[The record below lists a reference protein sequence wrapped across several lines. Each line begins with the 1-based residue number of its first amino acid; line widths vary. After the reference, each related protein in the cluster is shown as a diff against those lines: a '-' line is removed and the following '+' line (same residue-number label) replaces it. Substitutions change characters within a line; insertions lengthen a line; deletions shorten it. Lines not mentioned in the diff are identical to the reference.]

1 MQWLWAWMIFDRG
14 CCLRYYFSSKLRI
27 FFLFIGLFF
36 SGAVWPAS
44 FDLNLRSDAVRVIY
58 AFAIDKKAVVDA
70 GGLLGKKDKQDD
82 EVLIFHS
89 GIHWL
94 FEPIR
99 IGVRALYV
107 TPDGRDTLS
116 LGFGG
121 QARFPLARR
130 VSLAGHFYYAPE
142 VTSML
147 DSKNYREVAI
157 RVNYKLARTAYV
169 YVGYR
174 NLKVSVLN
182 INNTVE
188 LDEGLLVGAKFYF

>member
-1 MQWLWAWMIFDRG
+1 M
-14 CCLRYYFSSKLRI
+14 LRI
-27 FFLFIGLFF
+27 LFLFVGLFF
-36 SGAVWPAS
+36 SCAVWPAS
-44 FDLNLRSDAVRVIY
+44 FDLNLRNDAVRVIY
-58 AFAIDKKAVVDA
+58 AFAVDKKTVVDV
-70 GGLLGKKDKQDD
+70 GGLLSKNDKQDD

-89 GIHWL
+89 GVHWL

-99 IGVRALYV
+99 IGVRVLYA
-107 TPDGRDTLS
+107 TPENRDILS

-130 VSLAGHFYYAPE
+130 VSLGGHFYYAPE

-147 DSKNYREVAI
+147 DSKNYREFSI
-157 RVNYKLARTAYV
+157 RLNYKLARTAYV

-174 NLKVSVLN
+174 NLKVAVLN
-182 INNTVE
+182 LKNTVE